1 MDLLPFTLVI
11 VSAVSHAVWNYI
23 AKDEEKK
30 EVFMV
35 LINLSSLILFLPV
48 YFILLKVFTLP
59 MEVLGYLLISGLA
72 ETLYFV
78 ALGKAYQT
86 GDLSVVYPLARSSPM
101 FLTIIAVLFL
111 KEMITGWGLAG
122 IAIILLGVYILHM
135 KRLSFKDLSLPLT
148 SLREP
153 SSIFAIT
160 AAIGTTIYSVMD
172 KLGVTIVNPLLYS
185 FWLGFFD
192 TGMLMILS
200 LKISGLEAFKGIPRK
215 SIVRSSVAGALMRG
229 GYILVLIAMSMAQVS
244 YIISLRQVS
253 VVIGALLG
261 VILLKESYGRIRV
274 LSSVIIFIGVY
285 ILGVLA

>member
-253 VVIGALLG
+253 VVIGALFG